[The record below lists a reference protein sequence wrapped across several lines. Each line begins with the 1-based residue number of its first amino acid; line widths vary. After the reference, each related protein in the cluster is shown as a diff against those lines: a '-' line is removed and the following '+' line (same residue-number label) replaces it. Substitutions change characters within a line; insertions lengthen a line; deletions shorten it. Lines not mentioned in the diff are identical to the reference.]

1 MTIDEMKRRKIE
13 LGYSYQQI
21 SDLSGIPLGTVQ
33 KIFCGITRAP
43 RYDTLRALERVFQGG
58 AGIPGGSDPG
68 NGNPDRTC
76 DTFSKGSGQTAGVPA
91 YDSCSEAS
99 CVLLDSG
106 TEYQA
111 ASAAPAADSTLP
123 PGGKRQGEYTIE
135 DYFALPDERRVEL
148 INGVFYDLASPTH
161 VHQAIS
167 SYLNYVF
174 FDFIRKQKGDC
185 RVYTAPLDVQL
196 GKDHKTMVQPDLLIV
211 CEKGKYKNGRV
222 YGAPNLIVEILSS
235 STRGHD
241 LVLKLNKYCEAGVE
255 EYWVVDPFEKKITV
269 FTFQEEIQSVTY
281 DKTSVVPVG
290 IFQNLCR
297 VDAAELFEYAAID

>member
-33 KIFCGITRAP
+33 KIFCGVTKAP
-43 RYDTLRALERVFQGG
+43 RYDTLRALEQIFQSG
-58 AGIPGGSDPG
+58 AGIQGGSDPV
-68 NGNPDRTC
+68 NGDPDRAC
-76 DTFSKGSGQTAGVPA
+76 GTFSEVPGQTAGGPA
-91 YDSCSEAS
+91 YAPSQKGP
-99 CVLLDSG
+99 CVLRDSSVS
-106 TEYQA
+106 YQT
-111 ASAAPAADSTLP
+111 APAAPDAGSTP
-123 PGGKRQGEYTIE
+123 PPSGKRQGEYTIE

-174 FDFIRKQKGDC
+174 FDFIRKQKGSC

-196 GKDHKTMVQPDLLIV
+196 GKDHKTMVQPDLMIV
-211 CEKGKYKNGRV
+211 CEKGKYKKGRV
-222 YGAPNLIVEILSS
+222 YGAPNLVVEILSD

-255 EYWVVDPFEKKITV
+255 EYWVVDPREKKISV

-290 IFQNLCR
+290 IFQNLCQ
-297 VDAAELFEYAAID
+297 VNAAELFEYAEVD